1 MKELYTLLPGGDLWG
16 PYLEQSPVSPTELV
30 DHPLK
35 TLRSFFPAE
44 LGNVLREAVGGY
56 AQVLLFLVLSAVI
69 ALLLGERADGT
80 LLDLV
85 CAGGC
90 GVLLWEKLVALS
102 DEFCVQIESW
112 NRFLLG
118 FLPVYA
124 GVLTLGGESA
134 AGASASGFF
143 LTLLCFLAQGSR
155 GPAAA
160 AMLPRAEHGVLCQYR
175 SGSFWLLQSL
185 GQFFAEAPSLGGQ
198 TSGGALG
205 AATAFGVAA

>member
-1 MKELYTLLPGGDLWG
+1 MNRLYTLLPGAEFWG

-30 DHPLK
+30 ENPLK
-35 TLRSFFPAE
+35 TLRGFFPAA
-44 LGNVLREAVGGY
+44 LGDVLREAIGGY

-102 DEFCVQIESW
+102 DELCVQIESW

-124 GVLTLGGESA
+124 GVLTLGARARPEH
-134 AGASASGFF
+134 
-143 LTLLCFLAQGSR
+143 R
-155 GPAAA
+155 PAA
-160 AMLPRAEHGVLCQYR
+160 
-175 SGSFWLLQSL
+175 
-185 GQFFAEAPSLGGQ
+185 FF
-198 TSGGALG
+198 
-205 AATAFGVAA
+205 

>member
-1 MKELYTLLPGGDLWG
+1 M
-16 PYLEQSPVSPTELV
+16 
-30 DHPLK
+30 
-35 TLRSFFPAE
+35 
-44 LGNVLREAVGGY
+44 LREAVGGY
-56 AQVLLFLVLSAVI
+56 AQVLLFLILSAVI

-118 FLPVYA
+118 YLPVYA

-143 LTLLCFLAQGSR
+143 LTLLCFLAQGL
-155 GPAAA
+155 AAVVPPLLQCYLA
-160 AMLPRAEHGVLCQYR
+160 LSMACCVSTEAGLSGFCRAL
-175 SGSFWLLQSL
+175 GSFCRSSFAGRANFWRRSWGCNGFRRGSL
-185 GQFFAEAPSLGGQ
+185 
-198 TSGGALG
+198 
-205 AATAFGVAA
+205 TAQPCAQASS

>member
-30 DHPLK
+30 DNPLK
-35 TLRSFFPAE
+35 TLRGFFPAE
-44 LGNVLREAVGGY
+44 LGDVLREAVGGY
-56 AQVLLFLVLSAVI
+56 AQVLLFLILSAVI

-102 DEFCVQIESW
+102 DELCVQIESW

-143 LTLLCFLAQGSR
+143 LTLLCFLAQGL
-155 GPAAA
+155 AAVV
-160 AMLPRAEHGVLCQYR
+160 PP
-175 SGSFWLLQSL
+175 LLQCYLALSM
-185 GQFFAEAPSLGGQ
+185 ACCVSTEAGLSGFCRALGGFLQ
-198 TSGGALG
+198 KLLRWAGKLLAALLG
-205 AATAFGVAA
+205 LQRLSA

>member
-30 DHPLK
+30 DNPLK
-35 TLRSFFPAE
+35 TLRGFFPAE
-44 LGNVLREAVGGY
+44 LGDVLREAVGGY
-56 AQVLLFLVLSAVI
+56 AQVLLFLILSAVI

-124 GVLTLGGESA
+124 GVLTLGGRSVGQRLFPDA
-134 AGASASGFF
+134 ALFSGAGV
-143 LTLLCFLAQGSR
+143 GGR

-160 AMLPRAEHGVLCQYR
+160 AMLPRAEHGVLCQHR

-185 GQFFAEAPSLGGQ
+185 GRLFAEAP
-198 TSGGALG
+198 
-205 AATAFGVAA
+205 

>member
-1 MKELYTLLPGGDLWG
+1 MNELYTLLPGGDLWG

-30 DHPLK
+30 DNPLK
-35 TLRSFFPAE
+35 TLRGFFPAE
-44 LGNVLREAVGGY
+44 LGDVLREAVGGY
-56 AQVLLFLVLSAVI
+56 AQVLLFLILSAVI

-118 FLPVYA
+118 FLPV
-124 GVLTLGGESA
+124 
-134 AGASASGFF
+134 
-143 LTLLCFLAQGSR
+143 
-155 GPAAA
+155 
-160 AMLPRAEHGVLCQYR
+160 
-175 SGSFWLLQSL
+175 
-185 GQFFAEAPSLGGQ
+185 
-198 TSGGALG
+198 
-205 AATAFGVAA
+205 

>member
-1 MKELYTLLPGGDLWG
+1 M
-16 PYLEQSPVSPTELV
+16 
-30 DHPLK
+30 
-35 TLRSFFPAE
+35 
-44 LGNVLREAVGGY
+44 LREAVGGY
-56 AQVLLFLVLSAVI
+56 AQVLLFLILSAVI

-143 LTLLCFLAQGSR
+143 PDAALFSGAGVGGR

-160 AMLPRAEHGVLCQYR
+160 AMLPRAEHGVLCQHR

-185 GQFFAEAPSLGGQ
+185 GRLFAEAPSLGGQ